1 MKAKK
6 NVQINSEHFI
16 RWSFFTVGL
25 LLLGLGITLLIK
37 AKDLGISPW
46 DVFHYGLFLN
56 FGLTIGTWSIITGI
70 IIISVTAI
78 ITKEIPKIGTL
89 LNIILVG
96 VLIDFFNWLLPDI
109 DHLLLEMLFLV
120 LGIIISAIGV
130 GIYVAP
136 NLGAGPRDSVM
147 LLISNKTGWKVSFV
161 RNGIELVV
169 FILGWLLGGPV
180 GIGTIII
187 VLSLGT
193 VVGYAIPRSEKL
205 LNFLLERGVSNE
217 NINQGA
223 LRINHYD

>member
-89 LNIILVG
+89 LNMILVG